1 MKPFISTLE
10 YQTGTPIS
18 TTSSQLSL
26 YVNYLDDSLG
36 QIVFIFV
43 TISSVVVQRFQQ
55 QSVLHHSPDR
65 LAKSSVQSDSLERDK
80 TKTVVVEQHRARE
93 KPNL

>member
-1 MKPFISTLE
+1 MKPFILTLE

-26 YVNYLDDSLG
+26 YVNYLDDSLS

-43 TISSVVVQRFQQ
+43 TIGGVVVQRFQQ
-55 QSVLHHSPDR
+55 QSVPHHALDR
-65 LAKSSVQSDSLERDK
+65 LTKSSVQSDSPERDK
-80 TKTVVVEQHRARE
+80 TKTVVVEQNKA
-93 KPNL
+93 

>member
-26 YVNYLDDSLG
+26 YVNYLDDSLR

-43 TISSVVVQRFQQ
+43 TIRGVVV
-55 QSVLHHSPDR
+55 
-65 LAKSSVQSDSLERDK
+65 
-80 TKTVVVEQHRARE
+80 
-93 KPNL
+93 

>member
-1 MKPFISTLE
+1 M
-10 YQTGTPIS
+10 
-18 TTSSQLSL
+18 
-26 YVNYLDDSLG
+26 NYLDDGLG

-43 TISSVVVQRFQQ
+43 TIRSIVVQRFQQ
-55 QSVLHHSPDR
+55 QSVPHHSLDR

-93 KPNL
+93 KSNL